1 MDNFGQQPGMGQPY
15 GGQPNDLPT
24 KLTGQPNQSQGL
36 PAMNPSYNRQPG
48 MNQPGMGQPYGQPG
62 MNQPYGQQPGMNQPY
77 GQQPGMN
84 QPYGQPGMNQNQP
97 RQYNQGPIMNGQPP
111 KKSGGKTL
119 AIILAIVG
127 VLVVGAI
134 VAVVAV
140 VLNMVNKEKVE
151 ATAGS
156 FMSACTEAGLTSYK
170 EEDASKNPENAI
182 TSAYAYNEDWEVF
195 MELEQFPTEDGART
209 FYTKYAFDSGEGSG
223 SYSTV
228 NGKNYEYIKGNY
240 GGKFYYTIR
249 VNNTV
254 IVAYSSDANKD
265 KVMDVMEKLGY

>member
-1 MDNFGQQPGMGQPY
+1 
-15 GGQPNDLPT
+15 
-24 KLTGQPNQSQGL
+24 
-36 PAMNPSYNRQPG
+36 
-48 MNQPGMGQPYGQPG
+48 
-62 MNQPYGQQPGMNQPY
+62 
-77 GQQPGMN
+77 
-84 QPYGQPGMNQNQP
+84 
-97 RQYNQGPIMNGQPP
+97 MNGQPP

-223 SYSTV
+223 SYSSV